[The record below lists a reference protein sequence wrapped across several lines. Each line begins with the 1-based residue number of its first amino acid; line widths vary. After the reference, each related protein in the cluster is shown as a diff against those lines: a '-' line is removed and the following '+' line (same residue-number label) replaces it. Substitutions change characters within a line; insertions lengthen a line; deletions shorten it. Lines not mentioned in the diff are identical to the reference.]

1 MANFEVKCYTR
12 DKVLSDINKGKYE
25 FIENAVDIILS
36 HESSRKKAKKGF
48 DEFLSDTYTAFSDSK
63 NASGFV
69 LFKDNNPISFVM
81 FENVDFE
88 DSDIVTTM
96 VWTKKGFEGSG
107 YARSL
112 IRSALNYYAN
122 NTDCQKCYATI
133 NTENYKSLG
142 VHDYFIRH
150 GFGREYL
157 EAGKIKCELDVQKF
171 KNEDKFEILPTQN
184 QEKEEATLSE

>member
-1 MANFEVKCYTR
+1 MANFEVKCFSR
-12 DKVLSDINKGKYE
+12 DEVLSDINKGKYP
-25 FIENAVDIILS
+25 FMKSAVEIIIS
-36 HESSRKKAKKGF
+36 HEKNRKNLRDGF

-69 LFKDNNPISFVM
+69 LYKDNNPISFVM

-96 VWTKKGFEGSG
+96 VWTKMGYEGSG

-122 NTDCQKCYATI
+122 NTPCQKCYATI

-142 VHDYFIRH
+142 VHDYFVRH
-150 GFGREYL
+150 GYGREYL
-157 EAGKIKCELDVQKF
+157 ESGKIKCELDITKF
-171 KNEDKFEILPTQN
+171 KNEDKFELLPTQN
-184 QEKEEATLSE
+184 QEKEEVPLI